1 MTAIV
6 FRSFRGRVLLP
17 LLLPLL
23 AFGASPGAG
32 QEPPVFPS
40 ITATPTN
47 RHEPGR
53 FVWYDLVTDDVAA
66 AKTFYGELFGWEFG
80 SNSEDDLFTVITLND
95 KPIAGIIL
103 EDKTERDLPTARWF
117 SSVSVEDVDD
127 AVEAAL
133 DRSADIRIPPSDLPD
148 RGRYSVLHDPQGAAL
163 VLLRATGGDPTTSTE
178 YGAGEFL
185 WTELWTR
192 DASAAVSLYEAV
204 LGYKAEFTGDETR
217 RYFVMS
223 RDGQPQAGIG
233 QLPPVDADP
242 AWLPYVAVRSVREI
256 VRRVPE
262 LGGEVILPPEAIRR
276 GSAAL
281 IADPTGGVIAVQE
294 WPLPDQSDGDA
305 KEDR

>member
-1 MTAIV
+1 MSTIV

-17 LLLPLL
+17 VLLALL
-23 AFGASPGAG
+23 AFGTSPGAA

-40 ITATPTN
+40 ISATPTN

-66 AKTFYGELFGWEFG
+66 AKRFYGELFGWGFR
-80 SNSEDDLFTVITLND
+80 SNPENDLFTVITLND
-95 KPIAGIIL
+95 KAIGGIIL
-103 EDKTERDLPTARWF
+103 EDKTEWDLPAARWF
-117 SSVSVEDVDD
+117 SSVSVEDVDG
-127 AVEAAL
+127 AVEAAR
-133 DRSADIRIPPSDLPD
+133 DRSADIDVPPSDLPD

-163 VLLRATGGDPTTSTE
+163 VLLRATGGDPSTTAE

-192 DASAAVSLYEAV
+192 DAAAAVSFYEAV
-204 LGYKAEFTGDETR
+204 LGYDSEFTGDETR

-223 RDGQPQAGIG
+223 RGGQPHAGIG
-233 QLPPVDADP
+233 QLPPVDANP
-242 AWLPYVAVRSVREI
+242 AWLPYVAVGSVREI
-256 VRRVPE
+256 VGRVPE
-262 LGGEVILPPEAIRR
+262 LGGEVILPPEAVRR

-281 IADPTGGVIAVQE
+281 IADPAGGIIAVQE
-294 WPLPDQSDGDA
+294 WPLPGQREGDA

>member
-1 MTAIV
+1 MTAI

-17 LLLPLL
+17 VLLPVL
-23 AFGASPGAG
+23 AFSASPGAG
-32 QEPPVFPS
+32 QEPPIFPS
-40 ITATPTN
+40 ITTTPTN

-53 FVWYDLVTDDVAA
+53 FVWHDLVTDDVDA
-66 AKTFYGELFGWEFG
+66 AKRFYGELFGWGFG
-80 SNSEDDLFTVITLND
+80 STPENERFTVITLNG

-103 EDKTERDLPTARWF
+103 EDEAERDLPTARWF

-133 DRSADIRIPPSDLPD
+133 DRSAEVDIPPSDLPD

-163 VLLRATGGDPTTSTE
+163 VLLRATGGDPATSAE
-178 YGAGEFL
+178 YGTGEFL

-192 DASAAVSLYEAV
+192 DAAAAVSFYEAV
-204 LGYKAEFTGDETR
+204 LGYDSEFTGDETR
-217 RYFVMS
+217 RYFILS
-223 RDGQPQAGIG
+223 REGQPHAGIG

-242 AWLPYVAVRSVREI
+242 AWLPYVAVGSVREI
-256 VRRVPE
+256 VGRVPE
-262 LGGEVILPPEAIRR
+262 LGGEVILPPEAISR

-281 IADPTGGVIAVQE
+281 IADPTGGIIAVQE
-294 WPLPDQSDGDA
+294 WPMPDQGESDA